1 MSMLMSP
8 ANNTGWGLLGSSM
21 LYGGARKRSAE
32 HPVKVRAHYRAPWG
46 THTGRVRAA
55 TAVAQAV
62 AEEIG
67 APEAVRRKLRKKKRR
82 LRRGL
87 ASATQAFLRRAIR
100 RRRQRA
106 RVVSGS
112 TVSDSGEAGPSTPAA
127 VPVVVPVPVAPAGPA
142 RRGRSRRR
150 TTPSVPLRR
159 SSRVRNIYTTQS
171 NGNRVATF
179 LRAHPSIADA
189 VRPHPTLSTSR
200 ASSPGTTPAPA
211 SSKLVRN
218 VNPSPLLS
226 MVLKN

>member
-32 HPVKVRAHYRAPWG
+32 RPVKVRAHYRAPWG

-67 APEAVRRKLRKKKRR
+67 APEAVRRRLRKKKRR

-142 RRGRSRRR
+142 VARRGRSRRR

-189 VRPHPTLSTSR
+189 VRPHPTL
-200 ASSPGTTPAPA
+200 APPAPPPPAPPLPPPPA
-211 SSKLVRN
+211 SS
-218 VNPSPLLS
+218 
-226 MVLKN
+226 